1 MEKIEQVDPRCFRAY
16 RPNSYSVN
24 SILKRSFLYI
34 IIILLIFSCSRKK
47 SYVREIIPPQVETI
61 TLPEEK
67 GKAIPDFYIV
77 NGERYFP
84 LSESKGFIE
93 TGKASW
99 YGQEF
104 HGRPTSSGEIYDMG
118 KKTAAHKT
126 LPLGTYVSVLNLSNN
141 KKTIVRINDRG
152 PFVKGRII
160 DLSFAAAEEILLIG
174 PGTSDVK
181 ITALGKEI
189 AERESEDG
197 PKPVV
202 EIRDLEKGEFTI
214 QVGAFEDKDN
224 AERLADRLKVLFEYV
239 NVTRYVDE
247 NNHIFFRLHVS
258 KSNTLK
264 EAGEIE
270 KELQDMG
277 FIGAFIVRI

>member
-1 MEKIEQVDPRCFRAY
+1 MRKIETVDPRCFRAFH
-16 RPNSYSVN
+16 PNPHFFYLMLKN
-24 SILKRSFLYI
+24 FFLCTFLILI
-34 IIILLIFSCSRKK
+34 IFSCARQK
-47 SYVREIIPPQVETI
+47 SYVRVIKPPPLETI
-61 TLPEEK
+61 LLPEEK
-67 GKAIPDFYIV
+67 GKEIPDSYVV

-84 LSESKGFIE
+84 LSETKGFIE

-99 YGQEF
+99 YGKKF
-104 HGRPTSSGEIYDMG
+104 HGRRTSNGEIYDME

-126 LPLGTYVSVLNLSNN
+126 LPFDTYVSVLNLSNN

-160 DLSFAAAEEILLIG
+160 DLSFAAAKEILLVG

-189 AERESEDG
+189 GERESENG

-239 NVTRYVDE
+239 NITRYVDE
-247 NNHIFFRLHVS
+247 SNRIFYRLHVS

-264 EAGEIE
+264 EAGKIE
-270 KELQDMG
+270 RNLEDMG